1 MLKKE
6 IGLGDLLQYQWSGDG
21 LYSEQVLGVVVGNP
35 DKSKPYLMKVAWF
48 DGEVSDE
55 ISPISFQET
64 GILLLSKVSPDSSAG

>member
-1 MLKKE
+1 MQKEE
-6 IGLGDLLQYQWSGDG
+6 IGIGDLLQYNWDDDFKQ
-21 LYSEQVLGVVVGNP
+21 QVLGVVIGNP

-55 ISPISFQET
+55 ISPICFDGT